1 MWYFINNEV
10 HYYFFLSSTLQN
22 TIAES
27 SLTKQC
33 DKKNIVFCFKNKNGS
48 QYKLVT

>member
-1 MWYFINNEV
+1 MWYFKNNEV
-10 HYYFFLSSTLQN
+10 HFYFFLSSTLQN

-33 DKKNIVFCFKNKNGS
+33 DKKKYSILFQK
-48 QYKLVT
+48 